1 MLNKKIWDIQRY
13 APIPKKSALAKVGGW
28 LLKEVVSPPIK
39 AGGQKIVGKAISPI
53 VETLTGGSKSVNKEI
68 NKEINK
74 DIKKAADKAKQTVNK
89 IKNKKINDLDFNKSF
104 DEMNELLI
112 KYFNKKEF

>member
-68 NKEINK
+68 KN